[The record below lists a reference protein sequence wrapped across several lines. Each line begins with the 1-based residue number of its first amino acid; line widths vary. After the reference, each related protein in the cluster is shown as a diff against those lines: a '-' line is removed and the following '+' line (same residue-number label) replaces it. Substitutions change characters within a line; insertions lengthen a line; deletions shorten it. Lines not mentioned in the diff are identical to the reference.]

1 MTPSLFKKDAQEPRP
16 SDRSHGPVPRS
27 SIEVQDKPRRKRRDD
42 HASVSV
48 IGVGMEVEGEI
59 KTRGDIQIEGLVKG
73 SLSVEGEISITGDGV
88 AEGDL
93 TADRVV
99 IAGKVHGSV
108 TARESAR
115 LVEGARLEADVKTP
129 RLEIE
134 DGATLNGHVEMGDR
148 SRRDRHA
155 PSASEA
161 TTEDGPS
168 VGVPRARAG

>member
-1 MTPSLFKKDAQEPRP
+1 MTRSLFKKDAQEPRP

-27 SIEVQDKPRRKRRDD
+27 SVEVQEKPRHKRLDD
-42 HASVSV
+42 HASLSV

-73 SLSVEGEISITGDGV
+73 SLSVEGQISITGDGV
-88 AEGDL
+88 VDGDL

-99 IAGKVHGSV
+99 VAGKVHGSV
-108 TARESAR
+108 TARESTR

-129 RLEIE
+129 RLEVE
-134 DGATLNGHVEMGDR
+134 DGATLNGRVEMGDR

-155 PSASEA
+155 RTRSEGNSIPSITSAFS
-161 TTEDGPS
+161 P
-168 VGVPRARAG
+168 